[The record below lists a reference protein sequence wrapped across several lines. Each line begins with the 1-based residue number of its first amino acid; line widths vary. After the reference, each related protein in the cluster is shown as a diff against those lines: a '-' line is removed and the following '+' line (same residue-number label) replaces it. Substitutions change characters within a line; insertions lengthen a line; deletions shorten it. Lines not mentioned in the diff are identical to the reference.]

1 MANGTP
7 KLPNG
12 KRDNMK
18 ANQPSAPKQA
28 PMDVK
33 SKKKATNAHEDAR
46 SPKPAT
52 KAPAKPAPKSKGP
65 VPRPMPAPK
74 GGSAESGMG
83 GKVAKGSKNPI
94 KKLVN
99 KVRRTK

>member
-1 MANGTP
+1 MAVSKNKP
-7 KLPNG
+7 
-12 KRDNMK
+12 
-18 ANQPSAPKQA
+18 APKKPELNA
-28 PMDVK
+28 E
-33 SKKKATNAHEDAR
+33 SKKIMSKLKGT
-46 SPKPAT
+46 
-52 KAPAKPAPKSKGP
+52 PAKPAPKSKGP
-65 VPRPMPAPK
+65 VPKPMPAPK